1 MNNEGC
7 CQKMR
12 RDDKV
17 VNRFVFTFI
26 STSWM
31 WVVYAIEQ
39 RCSFIC
45 DSVLIT
51 SIAMILAPFIVTA
64 IWLLITGCFSA
75 DNISGCED
83 VEEAQNDFLANYL
96 GYVFIGIGVEDC
108 IVMIMVYIII
118 FALTFAVQSKCFN
131 PVLLIFGYK
140 YYNVTTFDGTKV
152 FIITSQDIRSPDSV
166 VFNNLRRINDMSY
179 IAIGRDST

>member
-1 MNNEGC
+1 MNNKSC

-26 STSWM
+26 STSWV

-45 DSVLIT
+45 NSVLIT
-51 SIAMILAPFIVTA
+51 SIAMIFAQFIVTA
-64 IWLLITGCFSA
+64 VWLFVARCFSS
-75 DNISGCED
+75 DNISGCEE

-108 IVMIMVYIII
+108 IVLIMVYIII
-118 FALTFAVQSKCFN
+118 FVFTFAIQSKCFN
-131 PVLLIFGYK
+131 PLLLILGYK
-140 YYNVTTFDGTKV
+140 YYDVTTSDGTKV
-152 FIITSQDIRSPDSV
+152 FIITSRDIRSPDSV

-179 IAIGRDST
+179 ISIGRDIT